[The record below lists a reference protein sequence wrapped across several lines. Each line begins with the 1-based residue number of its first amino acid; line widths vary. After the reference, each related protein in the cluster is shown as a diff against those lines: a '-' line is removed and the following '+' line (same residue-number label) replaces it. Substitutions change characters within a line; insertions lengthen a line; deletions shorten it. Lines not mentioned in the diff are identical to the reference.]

1 MPVRENTPE
10 RAGLRSAILSHV
22 PTYVQSPAKARDF
35 SRAASLCTGETDSS
49 LEGDGFE
56 LSVPREIGAMV
67 S

>member
-1 MPVRENTPE
+1 
-10 RAGLRSAILSHV
+10 
-22 PTYVQSPAKARDF
+22 VQSPAKARDF